1 MFSPEIYLSLAHD
14 RQREW
19 IAEAE
24 QGRLLAAAR
33 QARRSRRRARRA
45 AEASAE
51 LSADISAEL
60 SAAGRDRPAGTV
72 APCGPAVA
80 QPAR

>member
-33 QARRSRRRARRA
+33 RARRSRRRTRRA
-45 AEASAE
+45 AEV
-51 LSADISAEL
+51 SADISADI